1 MMGKKLKDVG
11 VLELPPV
18 KHVGVKVPQFSFMR
32 LSGADPILGVEML
45 STGEVA
51 CLGENFTDALSKA
64 MCSADFKI
72 PSVGGS
78 ILITVGGK
86 ELKKQIVPL
95 AKELKQMGFRIYA
108 TEHTAE
114 AIMNSGE
121 RDISILNKVRQ
132 ADKKPNIADYIRE
145 GKIDLV
151 INIPLVHASEAQED
165 VLRDEYAIRR
175 LAIEFN
181 VAVLTNLELTS
192 ALVRLLREEAD
203 SKFTV
208 RSLNEYMESLPWKM
222 W

>member
-1 MMGKKLKDVG
+1 
-11 VLELPPV
+11 
-18 KHVGVKVPQFSFMR
+18 VGVKVPQFSFMR
-32 LSGADPILGVEML
+32 LSGADPVLGVEML

-72 PSVGGS
+72 PPSDGS

-114 AIMNSGE
+114 DIMNAGE
-121 RDISILNKVRQ
+121 KDISILHKVRE

-151 INIPLVHASEAQED
+151 INIPLVHASEEQED
-165 VLRDEYAIRR
+165 VLRDEYTIRR

-181 VAVLTNLELTS
+181 VAVLTNLELAS
-192 ALVRLLREEAD
+192 ALVKILREGND

-208 RSLNEYMESLPWKM
+208 RSLNEYMESLPWNM